1 MPATRKLIDGEKIAE
16 ARRLYERTL
25 VPVDDI
31 AALLKISRRTLSARI
46 PEWEWKPRKTG
57 AVEINKIRRSANKD
71 EKPKLVRE
79 AKPRKGAGDP
89 PRAPAE
95 RVALI
100 ERLQKVVEREIDAV
114 EQVLTTLGATDR
126 NETEGA
132 ARTLASLARTL
143 RELAQLDTAPPAETN
158 NDYSS
163 VRDLDEFRRDLSRRL
178 DRIIADAKAV
188 SPESA
193 AGA

>member
-1 MPATRKLIDGEKIAE
+1 MPATRKLIAREKIAE
-16 ARRLYERTL
+16 ARQLYERTL

-31 AALLKISRRTLSARI
+31 AGLLGISRRTLSNRI
-46 PEWEWKPRKTG
+46 VEWQWKQRKTG
-57 AVEINKIRRSANKD
+57 AQEVDKIRAPRTEGA
-71 EKPKLVRE
+71 KPMVVRE
-79 AKPRKGAGDP
+79 ARPRKGAGEP
-89 PRAPAE
+89 PRAPSE

-114 EQVLTTLGATDR
+114 EQVLTTLGASDPG
-126 NETEGA
+126 ETEGA

-158 NDYSS
+158 NDHSS

-178 DRIIADAKAV
+178 DQLVAGAKAV
-188 SPESA
+188 CPERTE
-193 AGA
+193 AG

>member
-1 MPATRKLIDGEKIAE
+1 MPATRKQINPEKIAE
-16 ARRLYERTL
+16 ARPLYERTL

-31 AALLKISRRTLSARI
+31 AALLKISRRTLTARVA
-46 PEWEWKPRKTG
+46 EWKWKPRKTG
-57 AVEINKIRRSANKD
+57 AQEISRVRRHAGQAGATIT
-71 EKPKLVRE
+71 RE
-79 AKPRKGAGDP
+79 AKPRKGAGEP

-114 EQVLTTLGATDR
+114 EQVLTTLGASDR
-126 NETEGA
+126 GETEGA

-158 NDYSS
+158 NDNSF

-178 DRIIADAKAV
+178 DRIVADAKAV
-188 SPESA
+188 SPEPTA
-193 AGA
+193 AE

>member
-1 MPATRKLIDGEKIAE
+1 MPATRKLIDREKIAE
-16 ARRLYERTL
+16 ARQLYEHTL

-31 AALLKISRRTLSARI
+31 AALLGISRRTLTARV

-57 AVEINKIRRSANKD
+57 AREISKIRSPAVKG

-79 AKPRKGAGDP
+79 AKPRKGAGEP

-114 EQVLTTLGATDR
+114 EQVLTTLGASDR

-178 DRIIADAKAV
+178 DRIVADAKAV
-188 SPESA
+188 CPEP
-193 AGA
+193 AGAG